1 MRTSSHRWAVLLIT
15 GAIWVPEVS
24 ATDPKPDLPV
34 GTAKVLYR
42 GKTHTLTG
50 KDAAPLCQAAL
61 GLLET
66 SCKET
71 GGVYED
77 GDVQRRY
84 QRAQQR
90 SHVLVTFAR
99 PVDVP
104 KAGNNKI
111 PVRVESVMIPF
122 SPDLDPETVYVLPGK
137 RGERAFTRFLP
148 DPCDAIREALV
159 KAGIY
164 PADSK

>member
-1 MRTSSHRWAVLLIT
+1 MRTSLHRWAVVLIAGT
-15 GAIWVPEVS
+15 LWVLGVH
-24 ATDPKPDLPV
+24 ATALKPIDANDGV
-34 GTAKVLYR
+34 TVLYR

-50 KDAAPLCQAAL
+50 KEAAAIRRAAL
-61 GLLET
+61 DLLGS
-66 SCKET
+66 SCEES

-77 GDVQRRY
+77 GDVQERHRR
-84 QRAQQR
+84 AKNR

-99 PVDVP
+99 PVEVP
-104 KAGNNKI
+104 KAGNNKV

-122 SPDLDPETVYVLPGK
+122 SPDLDPETVFVLPGK
-137 RGERAFTRFLP
+137 RGARSFTRFLP
-148 DPCDAIREALV
+148 DPCDTIRESLV